1 MAHLSSNDDEM
12 TFQVAAQNLPPEL
25 LLIVLQH
32 WLGQQRI
39 EIDGSAHPLY
49 TLSYSNPENIDPFA
63 TLSRTSHAP
72 SFIFQEYFRSR
83 IRSWLTDAKDFS
95 DPTTFYMSHLLMSL
109 KMKDRI
115 GWYYLPNQPWDAT
128 CQDLKLSLS
137 TKFPVINDRGAQYA
151 RMKHLSS
158 LHGLEKIKLDFTAEQ
173 YFAMFDVAVPPFH
186 YRDGAIAGDNLY
198 RDEFCH
204 GAGHFLLHTKEL
216 EIHFGDAYKQAN
228 PWYDVQ
234 EAAWCEIN
242 PAKNFPEARLRP
254 RVCDSGLV
262 IDWILEYAWYNG
274 HLQHIK
280 TITLTGDVQQWVREK
295 WYDIFKRHAMYLE
308 EYPGQFYRI
317 FVVHEPDPIDLET
330 IGIEGED
337 EDDQDEAWRPQNHY
351 PPACRC
357 EVGCWRLRGGRV
369 EEELEVKSWDEFE
382 RFSDEVVGD
391 WMSGV
396 VLGSL

>member
-12 TFQVAAQNLPPEL
+12 TFQIAAQNLPPEL

-39 EIDGSAHPLY
+39 VIDGSAHAHY
-49 TLSYSNPENIDPFA
+49 TLSYTNPENIDPFA
-63 TLSRTSHAP
+63 TISRTSDAP
-72 SFIFQEYFRSR
+72 SSIVQEYFRSR
-83 IRSWLTDAKDFS
+83 IRSWLTDTKEFS

-115 GWYYLPNQPWDAT
+115 GWYYLPNQPWDAI
-128 CQDLKLSLS
+128 CQDPKLSLS
-137 TKFPVINDRGAQYA
+137 TRFPVINDRDAQYA

-186 YRDGAIAGDNLY
+186 YRDGAVAGDNLY

-216 EIHFGDAYKQAN
+216 ELHFGDAYKQAN

-234 EAAWCEIN
+234 EAAWCETT

-254 RVCDSGLV
+254 HVCDSGLV

-280 TITLTGDVQQWVREK
+280 RIALTGDVQLWVKEK
-295 WYDIFKRHAMYLE
+295 WYDIFERHAVYLE
-308 EYPGQFYRI
+308 EYPGLCYRI
-317 FVVHEPDPIDLET
+317 FATHEPDPIDLET
-330 IGIEGED
+330 IGIDDED
-337 EDDQDEAWRPQNHY
+337 EDDQDEASVDL
-351 PPACRC
+351 A
-357 EVGCWRLRGGRV
+357 RLAADQQETISHGAQVRGDIHD
-369 EEELEVKSWDEFE
+369 LTS
-382 RFSDEVVGD
+382 
-391 WMSGV
+391 
-396 VLGSL
+396 